1 VLLGLTLRRRRLM
14 DFGGEK
20 LRSKIVL
27 PLLITF
33 WNLGFLVVLSCVMSM
48 MSLNLISG
56 LDYNYAMIN

>member
-1 VLLGLTLRRRRLM
+1 M